1 MMWIGLFVLFGFSS
15 AAAARYCN
23 ETQSRLY
30 LEEVTRKDISYVE
43 YHGGSACY
51 VKFANSER

>member
-1 MMWIGLFVLFGFSS
+1 MWIGLFVLFGFSS

-23 ETQSRLY
+23 ETQSRFY

-43 YHGGSACY
+43 FHGGSACY